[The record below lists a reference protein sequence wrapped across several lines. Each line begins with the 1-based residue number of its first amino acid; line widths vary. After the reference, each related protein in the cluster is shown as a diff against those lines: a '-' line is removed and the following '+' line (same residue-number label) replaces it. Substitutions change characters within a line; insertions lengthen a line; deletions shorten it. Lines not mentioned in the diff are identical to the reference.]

1 MGKGRG
7 GGKNSANRNNQRA
20 NVHNPTSP
28 AHKAA
33 SNNRSNQINSN
44 NSAYHS
50 SRQGNKK
57 GLSE

>member
-57 GLSE
+57 